1 MKIHRLLQVVFVSGS
16 VCASVPAFAA
26 AALHGRV
33 DAPRNAPE
41 CGGDS
46 DDDDDDGDDE
56 DDKGGETRLCGGDSD
71 DGDDGDDGDDDGD
84 GDETATRQL
93 YLSQS

>member
-46 DDDDDDGDDE
+46 DDDDDDDDG

-71 DGDDGDDGDDDGD
+71 DGDDGDDGDDDDGD